1 MKGKIW
7 EGSCT
12 YLKCADGLIEGRF
25 LFPVPNSPEG
35 LGALMGRLAEGVEVI
50 TCTEGDDDQDDEDD
64 D

>member
-7 EGSCT
+7 EGSCS
-12 YLKCADGLIEGRF
+12 YLKCSDGWIEGRF
-25 LFPVPNSPEG
+25 LFPVPSTPES

-50 TCTEGDDDQDDEDD
+50 TCTDNDDEEEDD

>member
-12 YLKCADGLIEGRF
+12 YLKCSDGLIEGRF
-25 LFPVPNSPEG
+25 LFPVPSTPES

-50 TCTEGDDDQDDEDD
+50 TCTDNDEDDEDD

>member
-1 MKGKIW
+1 MKGRIW

-12 YLKCADGLIEGRF
+12 YLKCADGIVEGRF
-25 LFPVPNSPEG
+25 MFPTPNSPEI

-50 TCTEGDDDQDDEDD
+50 TCTEDDEDD

>member
-50 TCTEGDDDQDDEDD
+50 TDRKSVV
-64 D
+64 

>member
-7 EGSCT
+7 EGSCS
-12 YLKCADGLIEGRF
+12 YLKCSDGLIEGRF
-25 LFPVPNSPEG
+25 LFPVPSTPES

-50 TCTEGDDDQDDEDD
+50 TCTDNDDEEEDD

>member
-12 YLKCADGLIEGRF
+12 YLKCSDGLIEGRF
-25 LFPVPNSPEG
+25 VFLVPNSPEG

-50 TCTEGDDDQDDEDD
+50 TCTENDDDEEEDD

>member
-12 YLKCADGLIEGRF
+12 YLKYSDGLIEGRF

-50 TCTEGDDDQDDEDD
+50 TCTENDDEEEDD
-64 D
+64 DD